1 MARSKRK
8 SKSRRTSR
16 KKKSKKRLLY
26 LVAILVLGYLGFYT
40 GYDNSD
46 QIVADIFTELSIAT
60 GIPIYIDNAVEGVPS
75 NSINL
80 SKIEEGYPIIPNT
93 RTQVVAY
100 SGFHLS
106 YNERHEQAEWVAYIL
121 KNEQVKRNVAERSDN
136 FRADEQIHTGSATT
150 DDYSGSGYDRGHL
163 APAGDLNWS
172 QQAMEESF
180 FMSNM
185 SPQKPAFN
193 RGAWK
198 ELEEKVRDWAVDNEV
213 VYVVT
218 GPVLSKGIAANIGKN
233 RVSVPKYFYKVVLD
247 ISPPKYK
254 SIAFLMENKELNNS
268 LQSYAI
274 SVDELEKF
282 TGIDFFHYIKTPDIE
297 TIESKVNVTHWDF

>member
-1 MARSKRK
+1 MARSKKK
-8 SKSRRTSR
+8 SKSRRTNR
-16 KKKSKKRLLY
+16 KKKSKKRLFIL
-26 LVAILVLGYLGFYT
+26 LILLVLGYFGFYT

-46 QIVADIFTELSIAT
+46 QIIADIFTEFSIAT
-60 GIPIYIDNAVEGVPS
+60 GIPIYIDNAVEGIPS

-80 SKIEEGYPIIPNT
+80 NKIEEGYPLIPNT
-93 RTQVVAY
+93 RTQIVAY
-100 SGFHLS
+100 KGFHLS

-121 KNEQVKRNVAERSDN
+121 KKEQVKQNIAGRSNN
-136 FRADEQIHTGSATT
+136 FRVDEQIHTGTATT

-185 SPQKPAFN
+185 TPQKPAFN

-198 ELEEKVRDWAVDNEV
+198 ELEEKVRDWAVDNEE

-218 GPVLSKGIAANIGKN
+218 GPVLSKDITGHIGKN
-233 RVSVPKYFYKVVLD
+233 RVSIPKYYYKVVLD

-254 SIAFLMENKELNNS
+254 SIAFLMENEELNETLTN
-268 LQSYAI
+268 YAI
-274 SVDELEKF
+274 TVDELEKF
-282 TGIDFFHYIKTPDIE
+282 TGIDFFHYIQTPDIE
-297 TIESKVNVTHWDF
+297 TIESKMSVTHWDF